1 MQGLPGAWNL
11 VATPLHAT
19 PPHEVGTG
27 RVPPADEATAGG
39 TLLFLEGKKCSLARS
54 PRPNARWAK
63 TITPFLTVPSTAPR
77 RSFRTRLDTTPTSG
91 PSFCLKVTPALHATP
106 SPQSR
111 QRRHA
116 STSRPASPCPVQRKR
131 ANAPPFFPS
140 HHTQKSPA
148 EIGGAFW
155 KTRRAG
161 NGGGCSRTVWMV
173 RTTVHPRHDAHG
185 IHDNR

>member
-39 TLLFLEGKKCSLARS
+39 TLLFFMGKSIPSRARLVPMPVGRRPSPLFSLS
-54 PRPNARWAK
+54 PPL
-63 TITPFLTVPSTAPR
+63 PPR
-77 RSFRTRLDTTPTSG
+77 RSFRARLDTAPTRG
-91 PSFCLKVTPALHATP
+91 PSFCLKVTLALHATP

-131 ANAPPFFPS
+131 AKAPAFFPFPLPP
-140 HHTQKSPA
+140 SPH
-148 EIGGAFW
+148 I
-155 KTRRAG
+155 KKPRR
-161 NGGGCSRTVWMV
+161 
-173 RTTVHPRHDAHG
+173 
-185 IHDNR
+185 NRRGFLEDEACGERRRLFPHRVDGPYYRPSSS